1 MSFIHFLKCF
11 RSSEIILMLLLNWV
25 DIKWGLLVFLL
36 PMIIKSLSVYRYIYF
51 PFSCPFIC
59 VEEAEPEES
68 EEPFVAPAGLSIP
81 PDVELVSVR
90 YSAVF
95 LETLTFSVFFRWI
108 FK

>member
-1 MSFIHFLKCF
+1 M
-11 RSSEIILMLLLNWV
+11 
-25 DIKWGLLVFLL
+25 
-36 PMIIKSLSVYRYIYF
+36 YIYF

-90 YSAVF
+90 YSASF
-95 LETLTFSVFFRWI
+95 LETLTFSVFLGGSLNEFSSFFSFPHSHFLTDQKTI
-108 FK
+108 FKILLSQYLINKNTVHT